1 MRSWRIVSRPGFHRP
16 GQMGWV
22 FLSLSLSLS
31 LWEMS
36 SSFAYVVATRETV
49 GVSVEIQGPAEW
61 RRLYRRKLAEILQ
74 FRPLSPLSAALPV

>member
-1 MRSWRIVSRPGFHRP
+1 
-16 GQMGWV
+16 
-22 FLSLSLSLS
+22 
-31 LWEMS
+31 MS